1 MRILFPYLAR
11 WRSANWTRYHQL
23 LGELARQGH
32 EVLVFEPPPR
42 PSRETNYT
50 DLPIALPARLQVR
63 ETPIPS
69 ALWQRPLPLD
79 KLVKKGLVAVLS
91 GRSVARAVRE
101 ERPDALLL
109 YNIPQAGLVDQPTRV
124 VFDIADDLVTMLD
137 FELGPLARYGP
148 RQVAARLYRHMLDR
162 AAVVTTCSAGL
173 QAEMDRPAVLVPNG
187 VARDEIAQADGRA
200 WRAHLSTPI
209 VGFLGAFEYF
219 VNFDLVLDA
228 AARLP
233 DITFLL
239 VGGGRAWAG
248 VKARAAARGLANVVL
263 PGPVPHAV
271 GLDYVAAM
279 DVTLIPF
286 SRDRVSDFA
295 VPLKLFEYMALGKP
309 VITTPGYEIQR
320 LAGPYVTVVQTADEM
335 VAAVQRDL
343 AGGAEVRARVADG
356 QALVESQ
363 YTWDRLAQ
371 TFLRALQS
379 G

>member
-1 MRILFPYLAR
+1 MKLLFPYLAR

-32 EVLVFEPPPR
+32 QVIVFEPPPR
-42 PSRETNYT
+42 PSAETNYT
-50 DLPIALPARLQVR
+50 ELPAPLPPRLDVR
-63 ETPIPS
+63 ELPIPS
-69 ALWQRPLPLD
+69 ALWRQPLPLD
-79 KLVKKGLVAVLS
+79 KLVKKGLLAALAQ
-91 GRSVARAVRE
+91 RSVARAVRE

-109 YNIPQAGLVDQPTRV
+109 YNIPQAGLVDLPTRV

-137 FELGPLARYGP
+137 FELGPLARWGP
-148 RQVAARLYRHMLDR
+148 RQAARRLYRHMLDR

-173 QAEMDRPAVLVPNG
+173 LAEMGRPAVLVPNG
-187 VARDEIAQADGRA
+187 VNREEVAEADGSALRA
-200 WRAHLSTPI
+200 QFTPPI

-233 DITFLL
+233 DVTFLL

-248 VKARAAARGLANVVL
+248 VRARVAARRLANVVL

-279 DVTLIPF
+279 DVALIPF

-295 VPLKLFEYMALGKP
+295 VPLKLFEYLALGKP

-320 LAGPYVTVVQTADEM
+320 VAGPYVTVVQTADEL
-335 VAAVQRDL
+335 VAAARRDL
-343 AGGAEVRARVADG
+343 AGGAATRARAAAG
-356 QALVESQ
+356 QALVEAH

-371 TFLRALQS
+371 TFLQAVAP
-379 G
+379 